1 MSKAKQFLELQ
12 DKVNNEIDTFGQAT
26 IKSVEELDALGKSL
40 TWEEIDEV
48 CELALKLK
56 ID

>member
-26 IKSVEELDALGKSL
+26 TESVEELEALSKSL

-48 CELALKLK
+48 CELALKRTL
-56 ID
+56 

>member
-26 IKSVEELDALGKSL
+26 TKSVEELDALGKSL
-40 TWEEIDEV
+40 THEEIDEV

-56 ID
+56 IY

>member
-26 IKSVEELDALGKSL
+26 TKSVEELDALGKSL
-40 TWEEIDEV
+40 THKEIDEV

-56 ID
+56 MY

>member
-26 IKSVEELDALGKSL
+26 IKSVEELDALGESL

-48 CELALKLK
+48 CELALSQNN
-56 ID
+56 